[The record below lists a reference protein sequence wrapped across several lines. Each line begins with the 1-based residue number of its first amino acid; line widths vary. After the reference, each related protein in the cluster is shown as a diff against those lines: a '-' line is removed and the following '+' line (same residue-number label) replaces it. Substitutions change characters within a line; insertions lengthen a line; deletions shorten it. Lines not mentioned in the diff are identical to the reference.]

1 VGGGGGGILLVWVK
15 ILLERV
21 KILLSWDQ
29 LVFEITARSE
39 EYISF
44 SSTVFKKYE
53 LLSIVRLE
61 RAVID

>member
-1 VGGGGGGILLVWVK
+1 VGGGGILLVWVK
-15 ILLERV
+15 ILLVRV